1 MRLSPEWHAKI
12 EAEGRSFLPPSP
24 PRRSAPVGMLELI
37 GLYRNSLISVFSKA
51 DFKRDITTARFG
63 LLDVHTV
70 NSPELIREA
79 LQIQHEALQAKTPQM
94 RHALKPL
101 LGDGLFVSDRE
112 VWASRRAAVS
122 PIIHTRNVRDF
133 APIMLEV
140 VGEWR
145 DTWAGFGDGVEID
158 MLSEMA
164 ELTAE
169 VISRT
174 VFGRKLGRDFTAEV
188 VRGFSQY
195 QAHVDQLDI
204 LSLIRAPDW
213 VPRFQ
218 GAAARRALRR
228 VHRVIDDVID
238 QIAAG
243 RGDDNAVIAHLFNA
257 KDREGRALTREAIRN
272 EAIVIFMAGHE
283 TTANTLAWAWYLM
296 SQSARVRTKFHQE
309 IDALGRPPEFEDV
322 QGLVYT
328 RSIVEETLR
337 LYPPVPILGR
347 QALADTTV
355 GEKPIRKGSVV
366 MICPYMLQRKASV
379 YSKPNRFIPERFDER
394 VATRPDKYSYIPF
407 AIGPRICPGL
417 MFGMV
422 ESVIALATLGQAFSP
437 RLKPDHEVTPLA
449 RLTLRP
455 GSTLPMILDRRDVG
469 QAGNAS
475 RRSLAANG

>member
-1 MRLSPEWHAKI
+1 MRLSREWHASI
-12 EAEGRSFLPPSP
+12 EAEGPSFLPPAP
-24 PRRSAPVGMLELI
+24 LRRSGPVGFRELV
-37 GLYRNSLISVFSKA
+37 GLYRNSLISVFSNA
-51 DFKRDITTARFG
+51 DYKRKITSTKFG

-70 NSPELIREA
+70 NSPDLIREA

-101 LGDGLFVSDRE
+101 LGDGLFVSDTDI
-112 VWASRRAAVS
+112 WASRRAAVS
-122 PIIHTRNVRDF
+122 PIIHARNVRDF

-145 DTWAGFGDGVEID
+145 DAWSGLADGAEVD

-238 QIAAG
+238 QIAEG
-243 RGDDNAVIAHLFNA
+243 RGDDTAVIAQLFKA
-257 KDREGRALTREAIRN
+257 KDKEGRALTREAIRN

-296 SQSARVRTKFHQE
+296 SKSDRVRTKFHQE
-309 IDALGRPPEFEDV
+309 IDALGRPPRFEDV
-322 QGLVYT
+322 QGMIYT

-347 QALADTTV
+347 QALSDTSV
-355 GEKPIRKGSVV
+355 GGTHIRKGSVV
-366 MICPYMLQRKASV
+366 MICPYMLQRKKSV

-394 VATRPDKYSYIPF
+394 IATRPDKYAYIPF

-422 ESVIALATLGQAFSP
+422 ESVSALATLGQAFNP

-455 GSTLPMILDRRDVG
+455 GATLPMLLDRRDAR
-469 QAGNAS
+469 QATDEPQ
-475 RRSLAANG
+475 RSLAANG